1 MVGTLKKWLGIDVLE
16 RENLTLA
23 KALKA
28 AHRRIGEIESA
39 ALKDR
44 EATVKLSGWVES
56 LEKDLTPEASAPKIV
71 PKPKPVTWKHFRSA
85 IEKAS
90 EPQEE
95 SA

>member
-1 MVGTLKKWLGIDVLE
+1 MVGTIKRWLGIDVLE

-28 AHRRIGEIESA
+28 AHRRIGEIEA
-39 ALKDR
+39 ATLKDR
-44 EATVKLSGWVES
+44 EATTKLSGWVES
-56 LEKDLTPEASAPKIV
+56 LEKDLTPEPAKPKIV
-71 PKPKPVTWKHFRSA
+71 AKPKPVTWKHFRSA

-95 SA
+95 TG